1 MNVRDSLLKAFAEA
15 GKDYISGS
23 ALAEKLGVSRNAVWK
38 AVKALESEG
47 YIIDSVTAKGY
58 RLSKDSNHLS
68 EHLIS
73 SKLTASVLGKRIIVL
88 DEIDST
94 NNYAKELTAK
104 DKSNGTIIVAD
115 RQTAGKGRMGR
126 SFVSPSGK
134 GLYMSVILR
143 PEFSLHIAPL
153 ITSAVAVAVAEAI
166 ESLCD
171 TDIRIKW
178 VNDLYLNGK
187 KICGTLTEGSMDMEM
202 RAMDIA
208 VIGIG
213 INVRSVEGCFD
224 EELSKR
230 ASSIEDETG
239 IVIDRNALCAAVIN
253 YIDIYLNRIENRSY
267 LREYR
272 RRELLTGNEITANV
286 GNETITGKA
295 VGIDRNANL
304 MVELENGIVRSLS
317 SGEANLCRIKQG

>member
-68 EHLIS
+68 EQLIS

-187 KICGTLTEGSMDMEM
+187 KICGILTEGSMDMEM

-317 SGEANLCRIKQG
+317 SGEANLCRIKQS